1 MWFTEN
7 TEHVCTNCTAGARAR
22 LRVRQ
27 LTDDELMPNPS
38 HRPSDNSTRVELSNV
53 ALAEELGV
61 SDETVRRARLA
72 ELVDRGLIA
81 LDEIPEAKP
90 HLGQGTG
97 QHTATFRP
105 SPLESLYH
113 RIPPVLYHR

>member
-1 MWFTEN
+1 MSENNGPCINCGEFTEN
-7 TEHVCTNCTAGARAR
+7 TEHVCTDCTAGARAR

-27 LTDDELMPNPS
+27 LTDDELMPNPA
-38 HRPSDNSTRVELSNV
+38 HRPSDNSSRDKLSNV

-61 SDETVRRARLA
+61 GISTVRRARLV
-72 ELVDRGLIA
+72 ELADRGLIA

-97 QHTATFRP
+97 REEWYTPAGH
-105 SPLESLYH
+105 EG
-113 RIPPVLYHR
+113 